1 MGANTLRVVVLC
13 VLLPGIG
20 GAVLADAAPRGPD
33 PSDALLFIE
42 NVGQFDD
49 SVEFR
54 LAGSAGTVW
63 LTREALWLTLVGRA
77 PTSPR
82 GDAGEPPATGVNI
95 RLSFPGSNADAHP
108 QPFDRRSTHMS
119 YFLGNDPARWRA
131 DVPAWGGVRYRELYP
146 GIDLELRGDGSR
158 LAPRLVLHPGSKP
171 DAVRLRVEG
180 ADAIDVA
187 GEGLRLRT
195 AAGEFVL
202 PLLQIEN
209 ADGTLAASDSRPRVE
224 GDEVRLPF
232 ARATQGGEADAPDAA
247 GALVYSTFL
256 GGGREDFGQSI
267 ALDASGAAYVTGFTL
282 ATDFPTTPGA
292 FQSGCESC
300 IEFYHDAFVSKL
312 SPDGGMLVYS
322 TYLGGRSTDCFYSYA
337 WDSCNIAVDASGSAY
352 VAGFTLSSDFP
363 TTPGA
368 YDRSCNSC
376 DYNFDAFVT
385 KLDPS
390 GTALVYSTYL
400 GSTAVDDAHGI
411 AIDASGAAY
420 VTGRTTSP
428 DFPVTPGAFQR
439 VYRGG
444 GYDSFVTKLNP
455 SGSALVYS
463 TFLGGSDDDCH
474 IFGSPAASCGIAI
487 DARGAAYV
495 TGTTESDDFPTTP
508 GAFQPDC
515 REPCFFAGDAYVSKL
530 DPSGGALEFST
541 FLGGETEDVGA
552 NLAVDAAGAV
562 YVIGSSQSTDFPTTP
577 GAFQPGFAGNSD
589 AFIAKLNRAGSAL
602 EYATYLGGP
611 HDPRC
616 ISCGDYGYDIAIDHA
631 GAAVV
636 TGYTASFR
644 FPVTPDA
651 FQGTCGGPA
660 ISCGDVFV
668 SRLSADGAKLA
679 YSTYLGTNSQEQGN
693 SVALDARGFAYITGY
708 TGSGRFPV
716 TPGAAQVDFGGYS
729 DAFVAKLDV
738 GGSSCTITGTNGD
751 DTLTGTDG
759 ADVLCGLGGNDVL
772 SGGTGN
778 DVLRGGTGDDTLQGE
793 AGNDRIDAR
802 DGVSGNDI
810 VDGGPGVDRC
820 EADDGDLVS
829 NCP

>member
-1 MGANTLRVVVLC
+1 MGANTLRVVILC
-13 VLLPGIG
+13 ALILGIG
-20 GAVLADAAPRGPD
+20 GAVLADVAPRG
-33 PSDALLFIE
+33 SDSRNALLFVQ

-49 SVEFR
+49 AVEFR
-54 LAGSAGTVW
+54 IAGSGGTVW
-63 LTREALWLTLVGRA
+63 LTRQALWLTLVSSA
-77 PTSPR
+77 ATLP
-82 GDAGEPPATGVNI
+82 GDVAGDPPATGVNI
-95 RLSFPGSNADAHP
+95 RLSFPGSNARAHP
-108 QPFDRRSTHMS
+108 EPFDRRATRVS
-119 YFLGNDPARWRA
+119 YFLGNEPARWRA
-131 DVPAWGGVRYRELYP
+131 NVPAWGGVRYRDLYP
-146 GIDLELRGDGSR
+146 GIDLELRGDGGG
-158 LAPRLVLHPGSKP
+158 LAPRLVLHPGAKP
-171 DAVRLRVEG
+171 DAVRLRIEG
-180 ADAIDVA
+180 ADAIEVA
-187 GEGLRLRT
+187 DEALRLRT
-195 AAGEFVL
+195 AAGELML
-202 PLLQIEN
+202 PLLRIEN
-209 ADGTLAASDSRPRVE
+209 ADGTPAAPDQRPSVE
-224 GDEVRLPF
+224 GDEVRVPF
-232 ARATQGGEADAPDAA
+232 ARATQGGESDAPAA

-282 ATDFPTTPGA
+282 ATDFPVTPGA
-292 FQSGCESC
+292 FQPGCGSC

-312 SPDGGMLVYS
+312 SPDGRTLVYS
-322 TYLGGRSTDCFYSYA
+322 TYLGGRSTDCFYSDT

-439 VYRGG
+439 ACRGG
-444 GYDSFVTKLNP
+444 GYDAFVTKLNP
-455 SGSALVYS
+455 SGSGLVYS

-495 TGTTESDDFPTTP
+495 TGSTESDDFPTTP
-508 GAFQPDC
+508 GAFQPSC
-515 REPCFFAGDAYVSKL
+515 VEPCFFAGDAYVSKL
-530 DPSGGALEFST
+530 DPSGSTLEYST
-541 FLGGETEDVGA
+541 FLGGETEDAGA
-552 NLAVDAAGAV
+552 NLAVDAAGAA
-562 YVIGSSQSTDFPTTP
+562 YVVGSSQSTDFPTTA

-589 AFIAKLNRAGSAL
+589 AFIAKLNGTGSAL

-616 ISCGDYGYDIAIDHA
+616 VSCGDYGYDIAIDRS

-636 TGYTASFR
+636 TGFTASFR

-651 FQGTCGGPA
+651 FQPKCGGPA
-660 ISCGDVFV
+660 IYCGDVFV
-668 SRLSADGAKLA
+668 SRLSPDGAKLA
-679 YSTYLGTNSQEQGN
+679 YSTYIGTNSQEQGN
-693 SVALDARGFAYITGY
+693 SVALDAQGFAYVTGY
-708 TGSGRFPV
+708 TGSSRFPV
-716 TPGAAQVDFGGYS
+716 TPDAAQVDFGGYS

-738 GGSSCTITGTNGD
+738 GGSSCTITGTDGD

-759 ADVLCGLGGNDVL
+759 VDVMCGLGGNDVL
-772 SGGTGN
+772 SGGLGN
-778 DVLRGGTGDDTLQGE
+778 DVLRGGTGGDTLRGD

-820 EADDGDLVS
+820 EADEGDLVS